1 MSQSPQQ
8 PPPPSSRPPRPQ
20 PGSWLLGRVA
30 GIDITMRVTWLPLAV
45 LLAVGFSTLIGRQ
58 FPFLGGWR
66 YAAAF
71 AFVAAFTLSILVHE
85 LAHALVARRFDLP
98 VHEINLGLFAAGT
111 HIEAERKTPF
121 EEFAIS
127 VVGPLASLA
136 VGGLAY
142 AGTRALGDN
151 VAGVAL
157 YELAAANLLVGVTNL
172 LPGLPLDG
180 GWVLRAVIWKLT
192 GNPHTGTIGAAWSGR
207 VLALLVLASPILM
220 DAVIHRTPSVF
231 DLVIAFAI
239 GWFLWAGSTQA
250 LIQARVRRRLPALRI
265 RELARRAIAVHASTP
280 VSEAVRLAIGQQ
292 AGAVV
297 VIDGD
302 DRPIAIVSERAVASV
317 APDQRPWTTVGEV
330 STSIRSGHVLGIDD
344 SGEELLA
351 SLRSTPA
358 GEYLVLD
365 SEGQVYGVLAT
376 EDVERAFRNR

>member
-8 PPPPSSRPPRPQ
+8 QPPPPSRPPRPQ
-20 PGSWLLGRVA
+20 PGSWVLGRVA

-58 FPFLGGWR
+58 FPFLGVWR

-71 AFVAAFTLSILVHE
+71 AFVAAFTLSILVQ
-85 LAHALVARRFDLP
+85 
-98 VHEINLGLFAAGT
+98 INLGLFAAGT
-111 HIEAERKTPF
+111 HIEGERKTPF

-157 YELAAANLLVGVTNL
+157 YELAAANLLVGLTNL

-220 DAVIHRTPSVF
+220 DAVIDRTPSVF

-280 VSEAVRLAIGQQ
+280 VSEAVRLAIAQQ

-297 VIDGD
+297 VINGD
-302 DRPIAIVSERAVASV
+302 ERPIAIVSERAVASV

-365 SEGQVYGVLAT
+365 SEGHVYGVLAT